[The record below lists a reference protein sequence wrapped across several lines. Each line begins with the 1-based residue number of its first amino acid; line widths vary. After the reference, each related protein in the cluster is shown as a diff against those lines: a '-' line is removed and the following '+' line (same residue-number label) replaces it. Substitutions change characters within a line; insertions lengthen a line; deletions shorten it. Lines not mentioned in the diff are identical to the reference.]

1 MPQNFTN
8 IHDTQRY
15 LIQKYSFKKIPY
27 IFITIFWV
35 VTMTMTMLIVKH
47 YFPGSLKIVP
57 YKTAVSNELF
67 EEQWM
72 GAYLNREKI
81 GYSCRKITELD
92 DGRKNRRGG
101 QRCFVK
107 NRKKKA

>member
-1 MPQNFTN
+1 
-8 IHDTQRY
+8 
-15 LIQKYSFKKIPY
+15 
-27 IFITIFWV
+27 
-35 VTMTMTMLIVKH
+35 MTMLIVKL

-72 GAYLNREKI
+72 GAYLNGEKI

-92 DGRKNRRGG
+92 DGYRVSETLKVRLKLMAGG
-101 QRCFVK
+101 RP
-107 NRKKKA
+107 